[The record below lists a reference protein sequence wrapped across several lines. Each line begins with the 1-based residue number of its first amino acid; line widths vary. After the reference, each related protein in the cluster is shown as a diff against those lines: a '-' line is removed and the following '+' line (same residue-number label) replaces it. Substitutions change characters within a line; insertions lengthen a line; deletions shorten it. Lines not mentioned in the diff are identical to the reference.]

1 MKVVGVAVGGSLGES
16 GVSLSATQSPVSVRR
31 ASEGWDQASGSCKQ
45 VAMVLGKIDS
55 WGCGAVETSEWR
67 AALAAKGVTR
77 KPAGGGVTCSK
88 YDTTVYST
96 LQSVR
101 ILQDCTSTSRYL
113 HLLICGADSQRSNRK
128 RTRTRSTRAQIAT
141 TRGAVPLARAL
152 HCCTFCTAS
161 TRVTRVPIKVE
172 ASGSER
178 NCDQAESHLNLS
190 HRRATSA
197 QHTAKRRQN
206 NLLFAKRT
214 AIPHSMGRSL
224 FVSTPT
230 RSAASPPP
238 APDVEALSRLLYPHD
253 RALRARVFS
262 LLKEDVFR
270 LRFNETVCMERERTN
285 ARVNRLHELGLLRNS
300 IALANEAGSRRYDA
314 VIDVLALLDHSL
326 EVKLGVNFGLFSAT
340 LRRLGSKEQ
349 YEYWLPRIEAGTE
362 VGCFAL
368 TELGHGSNV
377 RGIQTTAKYLPQ
389 TDDFEIHTPHDLA
402 QKYWIGAA
410 AESANVSVVF
420 AQLEVRGVQ
429 QGIHVFIVPLRNKD
443 DRSLLSGITIADC
456 GPKAGLNG
464 VDNGRIWFDRVR
476 VPRANMLTGMSSV
489 SSTGEYTSRIASP
502 DARFGAQLAA
512 LTGGRVGIAFNA
524 VESALLGLTIAIRYS
539 AVRRAFAPSK
549 GAREVPLLFY
559 TSQQRLLMVP
569 LATAFV
575 YAFCARDLR
584 EMYYKSIST
593 GSVPKELHSLS
604 AGYKAMFSWFMQDTL
619 QKTREACG
627 GQGYKSDNRIAPL
640 KADRDVML
648 TFEGAN
654 GVMLQQ
660 VAKVLLAELAVAAKN
675 GGKYA
680 KDSVVEA
687 LNTPPTELGSS
698 KKMDKD
704 FVASTLW
711 QRENKL
717 VQQLGRRY
725 ASMMQAFK
733 GSSFHA
739 WNECLSLAET
749 AATAHMHRRMYDAHQ
764 VHLKAAFAADEGCGE
779 ALKLCGQL
787 WAADVIASDPAF
799 LRLECLSPA
808 QANDVLERING
819 FCRKMTGI
827 AEPLLQGVG
836 YPDHILAPI
845 AVDFVEYNSR
855 AKL

>member
-1 MKVVGVAVGGSLGES
+1 MAQMMRKKKNPIQSGRRGGETKQES
-16 GVSLSATQSPVSVRR
+16 NVDV
-31 ASEGWDQASGSCKQ
+31 
-45 VAMVLGKIDS
+45 KIDITLTF
-55 WGCGAVETSEWR
+55 GTVQYL
-67 AALAAKGVTR
+67 LASARSAPQSAR
-77 KPAGGGVTCSK
+77 K
-88 YDTTVYST
+88 
-96 LQSVR
+96 LSV
-101 ILQDCTSTSRYL
+101 
-113 HLLICGADSQRSNRK
+113 APQRL
-128 RTRTRSTRAQIAT
+128 
-141 TRGAVPLARAL
+141 PLREPK
-152 HCCTFCTAS
+152 
-161 TRVTRVPIKVE
+161 RVP
-172 ASGSER
+172 
-178 NCDQAESHLNLS
+178 
-190 HRRATSA
+190 
-197 QHTAKRRQN
+197 HT
-206 NLLFAKRT
+206 
-214 AIPHSMGRSL
+214 MGRSL
-224 FVSTPT
+224 FSSTP
-230 RSAASPPP
+230 SPSPPSPSP
-238 APDVEALSRLLYPHD
+238 APSPDPEALSCLLYPQH
-253 RALRARVFS
+253 RELRARVFS

-270 LRFNETVCMERERTN
+270 LRFNETVHMERERTN
-285 ARVNRLHELGLLRNS
+285 ARVRRLRSAGLLRNTIS
-300 IALANEAGSRRYDA
+300 LANEDGSRRYDA
-314 VIDVLALLDHSL
+314 VVDVAALLDHSL
-326 EVKLGVNFGLFSAT
+326 EVKLGVNFGLFAAT
-340 LRRLGSKEQ
+340 LRRLGSRQQ
-349 YEYWLPRIEAGTE
+349 YEYWLPRIEDGTE

-389 TDDFEIHTPHDLA
+389 SDQFEIHTPHDLA

-410 AESANVSVVF
+410 AESANVAVVF
-420 AQLEVRGVQ
+420 AQLEVRGVH

-443 DRSLLSGITIADC
+443 DRSLLPGIAIADC

-464 VDNGRIWFDRVR
+464 VDNGRIWFDSVR
-476 VPRANMLTGMSSV
+476 VPRTNMLTGMSSV
-489 SSTGEYTSRIASP
+489 SPKGQYSSSIASP

-524 VESALLGLTIAIRYS
+524 IEAALLGLTIAIRYS

-584 EMYYKSIST
+584 KMYYKSIDT
-593 GSVPKELHSLS
+593 GHVPKELHSLS
-604 AGYKAMFSWFMQDTL
+604 AGYKAMFTWFMQDAL
-619 QKTREACG
+619 QKAREACG

-675 GGKYA
+675 GGSYA
-680 KDSVVEA
+680 RGSVVEA

-698 KKMDKD
+698 KKLDKD
-704 FVASTLW
+704 FVAATFW

-717 VQQLGRRY
+717 VQQLGQRY
-725 ASMMQAFK
+725 ANMMRAYK
-733 GSSFHA
+733 GSSFRA
-739 WNECLSLAET
+739 WNECLSLAEA
-749 AATAHMHRRMYDAHQ
+749 AATAHMQRRIYDAHQ
-764 VHLKAAFAADEGCGE
+764 LHLKAAFAADDGCGE

-787 WAADVIASDPAF
+787 WAADVIASDEAF

-808 QANDVLERING
+808 QAGDVLEQING
-819 FCRKMTGI
+819 FCRIMTGI

-836 YPDHILAPI
+836 YPDHVLAPI